1 MRNLVIVGISDTA
14 DRICLFVERY
24 KLFNIIGCT
33 VNEEYMP
40 ESGYAT
46 VGGEI
51 ERCSPWK
58 SLTNLLTKIMTISL

>member
-1 MRNLVIVGISDTA
+1 MKNLVIVGISDTA

-46 VGGEI
+46 VGGGKQKGV
-51 ERCSPWK
+51 PLGK
-58 SLTNLLTKIMTISL
+58 T